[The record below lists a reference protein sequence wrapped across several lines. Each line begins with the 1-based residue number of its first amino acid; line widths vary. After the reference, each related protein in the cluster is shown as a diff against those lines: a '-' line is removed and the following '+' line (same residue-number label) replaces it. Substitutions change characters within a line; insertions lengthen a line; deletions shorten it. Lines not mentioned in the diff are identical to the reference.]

1 MEAFLSSLRELTFGT
16 MCLRIMLSML
26 LGGFLG
32 FDREIWGRP
41 AGFRTYMLVAMAA
54 AATSILSQ
62 YLNLMLDTC
71 WKEAYSAVGNR
82 TDVVRFGAQVVSGI
96 GFLGTGTILITQ
108 RKEVT
113 GLTTACCLWAA
124 GCMGLAIGAG
134 FYECVLVG
142 FLIIFIALRVL
153 SPLDRVM
160 LSSSTYMNIFMEL
173 DSVRDLYLVSEWIKT
188 QGVTVYDVEMGK
200 AEKAGV
206 DHVTGVFSIR
216 LPRRKKHTEVLAD
229 LAMLPGVAAIEEV

>member
-16 MCLRIMLSML
+16 MCLRIMLAML

-32 FDREIWGRP
+32 FDREMWGRP

-54 AATSILSQ
+54 AATAILSQ
-62 YLNLMLDTC
+62 YLDLMLNTF
-71 WKEAYSAVGNR
+71 WKDAFDVVGRR
-82 TDVVRFGAQVVSGI
+82 TDVVRLGARVVSGI

-142 FLIIFIALRVL
+142 FLIIFFALRVL
-153 SPLDRVM
+153 NPLERAL
-160 LSSSTYMNIFMEL
+160 LSGSRHMNIFIEL

-216 LPRRKKHTEVLAD
+216 LPRRKKHTEVLAK
-229 LAMLPGVAAIEEV
+229 LAVLPGVAAIEEV

>member
-16 MCLRIMLSML
+16 MCLRIMLAML

-153 SPLDRVM
+153 SPIRMDQDPGRDGVRRGDGKGGEGRRRSRDGRVQHPAAPSEETYRGAGGSCDAARRRGDRGG
-160 LSSSTYMNIFMEL
+160 
-173 DSVRDLYLVSEWIKT
+173 VRN
-188 QGVTVYDVEMGK
+188 
-200 AEKAGV
+200 
-206 DHVTGVFSIR
+206 
-216 LPRRKKHTEVLAD
+216 
-229 LAMLPGVAAIEEV
+229 AACL